1 MFVTS
6 PRAARTLWYAS
17 RSSSVAGR
25 LGNCRD
31 PGHWARAPSRLWF
44 QSLNLRLW
52 ERVPID
58 GALPAVGEVQDGPCR
73 VHVGKGRE
81 RVHQDGALLH
91 VRSRLPKDLAKPERD
106 EQVARRGGFLEHL
119 ADDADQY
126 RRHAVPLDLPCDQ
139 SAGPMARRSPRG
151 QDDVIDAVL
160 LQKAR
165 DRGSGLRDEA
175 PLLAIQNVTHRADV

>member
-1 MFVTS
+1 
-6 PRAARTLWYAS
+6 
-17 RSSSVAGR
+17 
-25 LGNCRD
+25 
-31 PGHWARAPSRLWF
+31 
-44 QSLNLRLW
+44 
-52 ERVPID
+52 
-58 GALPAVGEVQDGPCR
+58 VGE
-73 VHVGKGRE
+73 GRE

-91 VRSRLPKDLAKPERD
+91 LRSRLSKDLAEPERD

-126 RRHAVPLDLPCDQ
+126 RRYAVPLDLPRDQ

-160 LQKAR
+160 PQKAR

-175 PLLAIQNVTHRADV
+175 PLLAIHNVTHRADVTRRHAADAARCGELAQPFEGEHDVDVRSAAA

>member
-1 MFVTS
+1 MFATA

-17 RSSSVAGR
+17 RSS
-25 LGNCRD
+25 
-31 PGHWARAPSRLWF
+31 PSLDVSGIVVIQAIGLALRRGF
-44 QSLNLRLW
+44 GSSLNLRLC

-73 VHVGKGRE
+73 AYLGEGRE

-91 VRSRLPKDLAKPERD
+91 VRSRLPKDLAKPEGD
-106 EQVARRGGFLEHL
+106 EQVARCGSLLKHL

-126 RRHAVPLDLPCDQ
+126 RRHAVPLDLPRDQ

-160 LQKAR
+160 LQK
-165 DRGSGLRDEA
+165 
-175 PLLAIQNVTHRADV
+175 